1 MGKVPQRDTNIR
13 RPLSKAR
20 TEKGPF
26 LLAYLNII
34 IQVIEEMRMVPAL
47 AGSREMPVVPAVAG
61 QSGDVYGVSA
71 TQAVERCPWCQR

>member
-1 MGKVPQRDTNIR
+1 MCVFMGKVPQRDTNIL

-34 IQVIEEMRMVPAL
+34 IQVIEEM
-47 AGSREMPVVPAVAG
+47 PVVPELAG
-61 QSGDVYGVSA
+61 QSGDARGVHAS
-71 TQAVERCPWCQR
+71 QAVGKCAWSPR